1 MQAIVALSSCEA
13 EYIALV
19 ECIKEILWLVQHFK
33 ILGSKLES
41 PVVIGIDNQ
50 AAIALAKN
58 PVLHEKTKHI
68 DTRHHFIR
76 QAVKEGLIR
85 LQYINTGDNIA
96 DILTKFTNTATFQ
109 THTGQLLSK
118 TQP

>member
-1 MQAIVALSSCEA
+1 MHQRNFVVTSASSSFGSYCQSQ
-13 EYIALV
+13 
-19 ECIKEILWLVQHFK
+19 IL
-33 ILGSKLES
+33 

-76 QAVKEGLIR
+76 QAVQKGYIK
-85 LQYINTGDNIA
+85 LQYIKTNDSIA
-96 DILTKFTNTATFQ
+96 DVLHVTKFTKKSTFEAQ
-109 THTGQLLSK
+109 TQKLLSRD
-118 TQP
+118 

>member
-1 MQAIVALSSCEA
+1 MQSIVALSSCEA

-19 ECIKEILWLVQHFK
+19 ECIKEILWLLQHLQV
-33 ILGSKLES
+33 LGVTINL

-76 QAVKEGLIR
+76 QAVQKGYIK
-85 LQYINTGDNIA
+85 LQYIKTNDNIA
-96 DILTKFTNTATFQ
+96 DVLTKFTKKSTFEAQ
-109 THTGQLLSK
+109 TQKLLSRD
-118 TQP
+118 